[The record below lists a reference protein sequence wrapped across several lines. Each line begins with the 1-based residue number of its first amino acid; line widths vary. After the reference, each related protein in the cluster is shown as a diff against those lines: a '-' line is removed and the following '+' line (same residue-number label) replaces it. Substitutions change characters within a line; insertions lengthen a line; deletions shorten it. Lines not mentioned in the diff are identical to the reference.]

1 MKRLLILLVAI
12 ILLVS
17 CNSSYKISESEVP
30 QEANIIAKKYI
41 ENLLNGNMDY
51 CFNNFDSQYQDEKL
65 KRL

>member
-1 MKRLLILLVAI
+1 MKKLVILLVAI

-41 ENLLNGNMDY
+41 ENLLTGNMDY